1 MAKVGFYRA
10 ADLVTPPLHSLNAQ
24 LMLERGNPWD
34 GLVFGTCKRSSSLSS
49 REVMWIKC
57 YASGAA

>member
-1 MAKVGFYRA
+1 MSKVGFYRA

-24 LMLERGNPWD
+24 LMLERENPWD
-34 GLVFGTCKRSSSLSS
+34 RLVFGMCERSSSLSS
-49 REVMWIKC
+49 REVMWIKY